1 MSLLTIA
8 GIAAGLWLAWSYGRD
23 LLPRS
28 NCQVFDQWQ
37 REDELDED
45 AAACMCCDLSRFF
58 ADRGDREAQKLVGEL
73 AKRVVAPVDEDVT
86 DDSSK

>member
-8 GIAAGLWLAWSYGRD
+8 GIAAGAWLAWSYGRD
-23 LLPRS
+23 LLPRP
-28 NCQVFDQWQ
+28 NGQFIDQWQ

-86 DDSSK
+86 DDSTK

>member
-8 GIAAGLWLAWSYGRD
+8 GIAAGAWLAWSYGRD
-23 LLPRS
+23 FLQPKGQFL
-28 NCQVFDQWQ
+28 DQWH

-58 ADRGDREAQKLVGEL
+58 GDRGDTEAQKLVGEL

-86 DDSSK
+86 DGSSK